1 MDVKELKPWGKKGVS
16 NWIFNIDPVNH
27 TRSPQDET
35 DNNYEEFY
43 DNWSNVLRLNLI

>member
-1 MDVKELKPWGKKGVS
+1 MLKNLNHGGEKGVS

-43 DNWSNVLRLNLI
+43 DNWSNVLSLNLI